1 MKALYTLAAFQ
12 GKGVISPDIFLQR
25 REEKRKNIIAFPEES
40 AILVICKIVRK
51 GARREREKMAN
62 RITVTINGTDYTL
75 MSEESPSYMQK
86 VAALVDEKMTD
97 ITASGRVSRMDA
109 AVLTAANLADELL
122 KQQAAAENLRRQLK
136 GYLDEAGK
144 AKAELGE
151 CKRELLKLQQQKK

>member
-1 MKALYTLAAFQ
+1 MKALYTLAALQ
-12 GKGVISPDIFLQR
+12 GKGVISPTAFLLR
-25 REEKRKNIIAFPEES
+25 RRRKNTIAFLGEY
-40 AILVICKIVRK
+40 AILLTCKIVRE
-51 GARREREKMAN
+51 GERREHEKMAN
-62 RITVTINGTDYTL
+62 RITVTISGMDYTL

-109 AVLTAANLADELL
+109 AVLAAANLADELL
-122 KQQAAAENLRRQLK
+122 KQQSAAENLRRQLK

-151 CKRELLKLQQQKK
+151 CKRELLKLQQQKR